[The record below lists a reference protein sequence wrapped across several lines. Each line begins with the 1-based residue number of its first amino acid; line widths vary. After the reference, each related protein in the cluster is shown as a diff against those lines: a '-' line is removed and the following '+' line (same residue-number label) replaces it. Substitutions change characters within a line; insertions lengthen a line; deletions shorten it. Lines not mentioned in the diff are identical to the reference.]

1 MDEMKVKLTQAV
13 AARLTAAPASE
24 EKDELIEEL
33 SDNLYRRFLEM
44 SGAGMPEEEAFHRA
58 LDDLGDVDELL
69 AYLGVEPAGD
79 VTIDK
84 RDGQTRITTKDGQKI
99 IINGAE
105 DEHLVINAEDGA
117 PITIDSGDGHPITIN
132 NDEPEELKAE
142 RMAAEAERIQ
152 AEAERAQAEAGS
164 APQGEPDGHGGAH
177 YSYDPNASQNDL
189 DAILANVGEIC
200 RTAMEQVKEAAK
212 QAKDAIRRRTTVE
225 KEDNHVR
232 VHFNTQPDE
241 PVPPAPPASPEP
253 PAPPTPPVP
262 PQESGGW
269 EFEAELDSDQG
280 RFFAGGGPRKKK
292 DVIYGFGYDKAKGG
306 FFAQWG
312 EWKGEYQDTGE
323 GRGPRFSG
331 QDSSME
337 GNNDGSYSVTA
348 LKDLRGIE
356 VFTAAGD
363 VTIHVSEAPD
373 AGVIIDG
380 DVDDL
385 DVTCSA
391 DGVLTIREGRTASSS
406 FFSRRGIGSA
416 DVELYLPARHWETI
430 SATTAS
436 GDVEIGREDGLDV
449 EYLTISTANG
459 DANCRLTAC
468 HVLSFK
474 SASGDLEL
482 EGACEDLIAE
492 TMSGDIDLRGQVR
505 SARLKTA
512 SGDIELDGAAGSVW
526 GSSMSGDVSVAT
538 SAFPGTMELSSK
550 SGDVEARV
558 PDAGPFSARMKT
570 VSGEL
575 SCSFPVNYVNGLC
588 VYGDGSGPVYSIT
601 SVSGDVSLD
610 RR

>member
-1 MDEMKVKLTQAV
+1 MDEMKVKLTDAV

-44 SGAGMPEEEAFHRA
+44 NGAGMPEEEAFQRA
-58 LDDLGDVDELL
+58 MDDLGDVDELL

-79 VTIDK
+79 VTIDQAG
-84 RDGQTRITTKDGQKI
+84 GQTRVTTRSGKTV
-99 IINGAE
+99 
-105 DEHLVINAEDGA
+105 VINNPGNGESV
-117 PITIDSGDGHPITIN
+117 TIDSGDGHPITIN
-132 NDEPEELKAE
+132 DEPEELKAE
-142 RMAAEAERIQ
+142 RLAAEAERIQ
-152 AEAERAQAEAGS
+152 AEAERAQAEAES
-164 APQGEPDGHGGAH
+164 APQGQPDGQGGAH
-177 YSYDPNASQNDL
+177 YSYDPNAGQSDL

-200 RTAMEQVKEAAK
+200 RTAIDQVKEAAK
-212 QAKDAIRRRTTVE
+212 QARDAIQRRTTVE
-225 KEDNHVR
+225 KENNHVR

-241 PVPPAPPASPEP
+241 PVPPTPPTPPAP
-253 PAPPTPPVP
+253 PAPPTAPVP
-262 PQESGGW
+262 PHESRGW

-280 RFFAGGGPRKKK
+280 RFFAGGGPKKKK
-292 DVIYGFGYDKAKGG
+292 DVVYGFGYDKAKGG

-323 GRGPRFSG
+323 ERGPHFSG
-331 QDSSME
+331 QGSSME
-337 GNNDGSYSVTA
+337 GNDDGSYSVTA

-459 DANCRLTAC
+459 DANCRLKGC

-474 SASGDLEL
+474 SASGDLDL

-492 TMSGDIDLRGQVR
+492 TMSGDIDLRGQIR

-526 GSSMSGDVSVAT
+526 GSSMSGDVSVTARVL
-538 SAFPGTMELSSK
+538 PGTLELSSK
-550 SGDVEARV
+550 SGDVEARI
-558 PDAGPFSARMKT
+558 PDAGPFTVRLKT

-575 SCSFPVNYVNGLC
+575 ECAFPVNYVNGVC
-588 VYGDGSGPVYSIT
+588 VYGDGTGPAYSIT
-601 SVSGDVSLD
+601 SVSGDVSLE
-610 RR
+610 RG